1 MNPTGSSWLDI
12 NATAL
17 SPFQYILCVGVR
29 LHLKELSI
37 SLCQGRLVL
46 VI

>member
-17 SPFQYILCVGVR
+17 SPFKYIPFVGVR

-37 SLCQGRLVL
+37 SLCQGSPVL